1 MYKKI
6 LDTQELNQN
15 IMPAVREI
23 AGIVKRTLGPGGR
36 PILIQR
42 VGQALNGEPLGP
54 KITKDGVSVAEECS
68 SKDPEK
74 DIVIQAVK
82 HICKK
87 TNNTAGDG
95 TTTAIVLGEALMEAM
110 DVYLAS
116 NHTQNP
122 QLLKESVESAVA
134 DVIETLKKKTT
145 LITDFKLV
153 EQVAT
158 LSANGDR
165 AVGKIIRQAFD
176 AVGAKG
182 VVTIDEGRSTDIT
195 LDVVGGFQF
204 NRGAE
209 GRDMFFNSSD
219 GTKFEIENC
228 GIICFDGKIN
238 DFTKLAKALDSIAVR
253 DKNGNPI
260 SIPPVLIVAND
271 FSNEVLTW
279 LNIQKTQAGLM
290 FCPVRGP
297 NQTTVRT
304 SYYNDIAF
312 LSGGVRLGNGNP
324 ALESLQPHQVGFAKK
339 VVVTKYNTTIYAE
352 KDEQEILKYVDVLET
367 QKAKAESPYDAQII
381 NDRMAALTNGV
392 AKIGIGGATDFEVK
406 ERYDRV
412 EDALNA
418 ARAAIEEGVI
428 AGGGIILRK
437 IADDLSKKEDRTPGE
452 EVLSEALKAP
462 FEQILTN
469 IGVQN
474 QAKNIFEDLKSND
487 NLTYNARDK
496 KVVNFLEAGIVDP
509 VKVTRLALEN
519 ATSIAALLSTA
530 GGSIIY
536 VKE

>member
-6 LDTQELNQN
+6 INVGEMNLHVK
-15 IMPAVREI
+15 PAVQEI

-54 KITKDGVSVAEECS
+54 KITKDGVSVAQECAH
-68 SKDPEK
+68 KDPEK
-74 DIVIQAVK
+74 DIIMQAVK

-95 TTTAIVLGEALMEAM
+95 TTTAIVLGEALIEAM
-110 DVYLAS
+110 ENYIID
-116 NHTQNP
+116 NPDENP
-122 QLLKESVESAVA
+122 QLLKESVELSVA
-134 DVIETLKKKTT
+134 KVIAFLKAGSTP
-145 LITDFKLV
+145 IENFDLV
-153 EQVAT
+153 QQVAT
-158 LSANGDR
+158 LSANGDET
-165 AVGKIIRQAFD
+165 VGKVIRDAFE

-182 VVTIDEGRSTDIT
+182 VVTIDEGRTMDIS

-204 NRGAE
+204 KRGAE

-219 GTKFEIENC
+219 NTKFEIENC
-228 GIICFDGKIN
+228 GVICFDGKVN
-238 DFTKLAKALDSIAVR
+238 DYTKLAKALQNIAQR
-253 DKNGNPI
+253 DEKGNAT
-260 SIPPVLIVAND
+260 SIPPMLIIAND

-279 LNIQKTQAGLM
+279 LNIQKTQAGLQ
-290 FCPVRGP
+290 FCPVKGP

-304 SYYNDIAF
+304 AYYNDISF
-312 LSGGVRLGNGNP
+312 LTGGQRLGNGNP
-324 ALESLQPHQVGFAKK
+324 ALESLQGFQVGFAKK
-339 VVVTKYNTTIYAE
+339 VIVNKYDTTIYADQ
-352 KDEQEILKYVDVLET
+352 DENKLLKYVDKLEV
-367 QKAKAESPYDAQII
+367 QKTKAESPYDAQII

-392 AKIGIGGATDFEVK
+392 AKIGIGGATDFEIK

-437 IADDLSKKEDRTPGE
+437 LAEDLSKNPTSPGDI
-452 EVLSEALKAP
+452 VLAEALKAP
-462 FEQILTN
+462 FEQILYN
-469 IGVQN
+469 VGLHKKHEQ
-474 QAKNIFEDLKSND
+474 IFEELKSNQ

-496 KVVNFLEAGIVDP
+496 KVVDFLEAGIVDP

-530 GGSIIY
+530 GGSIVY
-536 VKE
+536 VKD